1 MVARRTSSA
10 GFVAGA
16 RPDGVVG
23 ALRRADFYAR
33 LPSELAEG
41 SVVGGVVSVVAA
53 ATFAALLVAQ
63 TRALRTVGTRTD
75 IVVDHE
81 PDRRFQ
87 VNFKLELPELSC
99 EWATVDVVD
108 ALGARRF
115 NVTGEQLYKHAMG
128 ASHYLGVEHA
138 THTAGASS
146 ATNSDV
152 SDEDER
158 KNAVDLDAYY
168 GDARVAYE
176 ITAATFDRM
185 VAAHRV
191 LLVNFHAPW
200 CSHCA
205 SLKPVFEHAAD
216 LVRQD
221 LKTSGTARLAAAL
234 ATVDCTLAANAR
246 LCEAQRVQ
254 AFPSLRLYRG
264 GARFGRDEDDPDASR
279 TQPRQL
285 QFEAY
290 HGARRAEDIAA
301 YVREALDETLAEAD
315 ARHESAYDDDEGRA
329 RAAAAERRAAAAAGA
344 RRALGGA
351 IRTSGCVIDGSVR
364 VNRVPGAIYVTP
376 HSALHAI
383 NAELVNMTHTIKHLS
398 FGRHVPGG
406 RPTFVP
412 RALRETWSRV
422 PADMGGRFARTKA
435 SQVDDTSLF
444 VSDAPFT
451 VHEHHLHVVGRTFEP
466 LEGGPDRAVRLYE
479 YTFNSNRF
487 VLEPPLTISSD
498 DSRVDGASIKFSF
511 DISPMRV
518 VVRETKK
525 PFLDWCLGVC
535 ALIGGVY
542 TCSGLLTAALENGAG
557 AVKRR
562 LGKSE

>member
-1 MVARRTSSA
+1 
-10 GFVAGA
+10 
-16 RPDGVVG
+16 
-23 ALRRADFYAR
+23 
-33 LPSELAEG
+33 
-41 SVVGGVVSVVAA
+41 
-53 ATFAALLVAQ
+53 
-63 TRALRTVGTRTD
+63 
-75 IVVDHE
+75 
-81 PDRRFQ
+81 
-87 VNFKLELPELSC
+87 
-99 EWATVDVVD
+99 
-108 ALGARRF
+108 
-115 NVTGEQLYKHAMG
+115 
-128 ASHYLGVEHA
+128 
-138 THTAGASS
+138 
-146 ATNSDV
+146 
-152 SDEDER
+152 
-158 KNAVDLDAYY
+158 
-168 GDARVAYE
+168 
-176 ITAATFDRM
+176 
-185 VAAHRV
+185 
-191 LLVNFHAPW
+191 
-200 CSHCA
+200 
-205 SLKPVFEHAAD
+205 
-216 LVRQD
+216 
-221 LKTSGTARLAAAL
+221 
-234 ATVDCTLAANAR
+234 
-246 LCEAQRVQ
+246 
-254 AFPSLRLYRG
+254 
-264 GARFGRDEDDPDASR
+264 
-279 TQPRQL
+279 
-285 QFEAY
+285 
-290 HGARRAEDIAA
+290 
-301 YVREALDETLAEAD
+301 
-315 ARHESAYDDDEGRA
+315 
-329 RAAAAERRAAAAAGA
+329 
-344 RRALGGA
+344 
-351 IRTSGCVIDGSVR
+351 

-562 LGKSE
+562 LGKSA